1 MARISLAQLNEWWG
15 NCGFDTLGDIL
26 GYKFYE
32 FNPEDGYQ
40 EYVDFCDNWWNSLT
54 YYEKLSVYNDHK

>member
-15 NCGFDTLGDIL
+15 NCGFDEMADIL

-32 FNPEDGYQ
+32 FSPEDGYQ

-54 YYEKLSVYNDHK
+54 YNQKLSVYKDHN